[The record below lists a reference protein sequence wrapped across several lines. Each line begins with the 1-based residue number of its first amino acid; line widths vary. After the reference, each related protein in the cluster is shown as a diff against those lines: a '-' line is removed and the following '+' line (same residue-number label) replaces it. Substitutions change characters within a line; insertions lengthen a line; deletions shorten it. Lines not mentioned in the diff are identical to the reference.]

1 MYILLAYGISATSI
15 GSALGLSSI
24 GQSFPYVLFREW
36 AASILLGAIAVG
48 IIVLLHRHTS
58 AMKHTTHQFTPVT
71 TSRQQPR
78 YVSYR
83 PYL

>member
-1 MYILLAYGISATSI
+1 MYSQDRVSRLL
-15 GSALGLSSI
+15 
-24 GQSFPYVLFREW
+24 VN
-36 AASILLGAIAVG
+36 AIAVG

-58 AMKHTTHQFTPVT
+58 AMKHTTHQFTPAT